1 MGEYLDQIPER
12 LRSHIQKITGTSGL
26 LEGEESVELIA
37 QAWLEKKK
45 TFEEK
50 IGVLKMEEIETLSRD
65 DTRGAVVMTYSGSL
79 LLIGPLA
86 DGARKAQYISIGL
99 RKDVPDIV
107 EKSGAV
113 LAKDVAA
120 DETVEFEEGPVKS
133 TSQVFKIAVLS
144 EKLPLLEEEQK
155 ISEATQV
162 IAEEFV
168 EVNRTII
175 SE

>member
-12 LRSHIQKITGTSGL
+12 LRSHIQEITRTSGL
-26 LEGEESVELIA
+26 PEGEESVELIA

-86 DGARKAQYISIGL
+86 DGARMAQYISIGL
-99 RKDVPDIV
+99 RKDVPDSV
-107 EKSGAV
+107 EKTGAV

>member
-26 LEGEESVELIA
+26 PEGEESVELIA

-86 DGARKAQYISIGL
+86 DGARKAQYISIGF
-99 RKDVPDIV
+99 RKDVPDSV

>member
-86 DGARKAQYISIGL
+86 DGARKAPYISIGL

>member
-12 LRSHIQKITGTSGL
+12 LRSHIEEITRTSGL
-26 LEGEESVELIA
+26 PESEESVEQIA
-37 QAWLEKKK
+37 EAWLEKKR

-50 IGVLKMEEIETLSRD
+50 IVSLNMEEIESFGPD
-65 DTRGAVVMTYSGSL
+65 DPRGALVMTYSGSL
-79 LLIGPLA
+79 VLVGPLV
-86 DGARKAQYISIGL
+86 DDSRKAQYISIGL

-107 EKSGAV
+107 DKKGSKLG
-113 LAKDVAA
+113 KDVSL
-120 DETVEFEEGPVKS
+120 DETVEFEAGPVRS
-133 TSQVFKIAVLS
+133 TSQVFKIAVLT
-144 EKLPLLEEEQK
+144 EDLPALEQEQK

-162 IAEEFV
+162 IAEQFV

>member
-12 LRSHIQKITGTSGL
+12 LRSHIQEITGTSGL
-26 LEGEESVELIA
+26 PQGEESVELIA
-37 QAWLEKKK
+37 QAWLEKKR

-65 DTRGAVVMTYSGSL
+65 DKRGAVVMTYSGSL

-99 RKDVPDIV
+99 RMDVPDSV

-113 LAKDVAA
+113 LARDVAA

-133 TSQVFKIAVLS
+133 TSKVFKIAVLT
-144 EKLPLLEEEQK
+144 EDLPALEQEQK